1 MGGVEPIEA
10 GAAEEGEV
18 LLRPDTAN
26 NNTFD
31 AVASEYFYRRV
42 QEIRVPL
49 VVVSRWAACAAPPV
63 ATVTVIPTRAG
74 AGAEM
79 SIQSICRV
87 ADRQST

>member
-1 MGGVEPIEA
+1 MCA
-10 GAAEEGEV
+10 Q
-18 LLRPDTAN
+18 LRDAH
-26 NNTFD
+26 D
-31 AVASEYFYRRV
+31 AV
-42 QEIRVPL
+42 PP
-49 VVVSRWAACAAPPV
+49 AANRLAEHVRLRAPSSCLRCAKGTAAPTV

>member
-1 MGGVEPIEA
+1 MCA
-10 GAAEEGEV
+10 Q
-18 LLRPDTAN
+18 LRDAH
-26 NNTFD
+26 D
-31 AVASEYFYRRV
+31 AVPPAANRLAEHVRLRAPSSCLRCATGTAARAS
-42 QEIRVPL
+42 
-49 VVVSRWAACAAPPV
+49 AAPTV